1 MHEMK
6 SFSDMQNVNGMP
18 GNRGQLDKTNTS
30 EDLDNDFMNEL
41 NQFEFEIN
49 NERQRRHSQQRIQ
62 YNGEQSLNAN
72 ARSNGAAPPGKKVMR
87 KKRHTKQR
95 TDNDSGQKSHYR
107 SSAKA
112 VKLKQDQDQ
121 MDEYS
126 SSPYSSE
133 DERYSSGPESPGYDD
148 EYQSTEPDT
157 PFQSKQQK
165 SQTQQQQYEANS
177 KNGHFVEATNLL
189 SDSEQYTQQNQQQY
203 YAINE
208 QFDEGISNDGGRIVS
223 DIDIN
228 LDAPNQSKYDDEKD
242 GVQNVST
249 DIGSPSTDQTTF
261 HKEQS
266 LTSEM
271 STDLIDD
278 GSMAREPNKSAESGS
293 SETSTFKS
301 RMNKVLSHESSQ
313 DSTNGGL
320 GSSKWKL
327 LKTLKEKRIEEK
339 NNQEKIKE
347 EENANKDKSSVSRG
361 VTITTLILH
370 FSMFIFL
377 SLKRFSVSISNSFS
391 YTFIATKFSI
401 SPNL

>member
-1 MHEMK
+1 MTANV
-6 SFSDMQNVNGMP
+6 SDMQNVNGMLS
-18 GNRGQLDKTNTS
+18 NRGQLDKANTS

-62 YNGEQSLNAN
+62 YNGEQSLNGAAA
-72 ARSNGAAPPGKKVMR
+72 ARSNGAATGKKVMR

-95 TDNDSGQKSHYR
+95 TDDDNGRKSHYR
-107 SSAKA
+107 SSAKPA
-112 VKLKQDQDQ
+112 KMKQDQEQ

-148 EYQSTEPDT
+148 EYSTAGTDK

-165 SQTQQQQYEANS
+165 SQQQQQFDANS

-189 SDSEQYTQQNQQQY
+189 SESEQYTQQTQQQY

-208 QFDEGISNDGGRIVS
+208 QFDDGISKDGGRIVS
-223 DIDIN
+223 DIDDN
-228 LDAPNQSKYDDEKD
+228 LDAPNQSKFDSEMGYVHTMD
-242 GVQNVST
+242 ST

-266 LTSEM
+266 LTSEI
-271 STDLIDD
+271 STDVIDD
-278 GSMAREPNKSAESGS
+278 ASMTKEPTPTKSGESGS

-313 DSTNGGL
+313 DSQNGGL

-347 EENANKDKSSVSRG
+347 EENANKDKTSVS
-361 VTITTLILH
+361 
-370 FSMFIFL
+370 SW
-377 SLKRFSVSISNSFS
+377 RFQ
-391 YTFIATKFSI
+391 
-401 SPNL
+401 